1 MNRPFLAILSLVL
14 VVGVAFG
21 ADQTTQKRSGQSA
34 QFQVTPEFSA
44 AENTVEELKGTP
56 VTDPESQARL
66 LQARAVFQA
75 ALDQFPESTLAL
87 NYLAR
92 TYSFPGQDM
101 ALGIATFEKSL
112 AIDPNQADVIVRL
125 VALCLDAG
133 LRSKAAEVQARW
145 VKGSANP
152 ELAVKVERLIALWD
166 GNEGQRLIREG
177 HSDQGFA
184 LIDKAIQDSS
194 DPSVQQDLREMRSAV
209 SREWEVST
217 YNTALEKAKAGDY
230 RGSWNILEKLLKV
243 AKEPE
248 VVERAKRLRE
258 KIKAAVQPGTSN

>member
-1 MNRPFLAILSLVL
+1 MNRTFVVILSLAL
-14 VVGVAFG
+14 TVGVAFG
-21 ADQTTQKRSGQSA
+21 ADQTTQKRSDQKG

-44 AENTVEELKGTP
+44 AENTVEELEGTP
-56 VTDPESQARL
+56 ATDPESQARL
-66 LQARAVFQA
+66 LKARAVFQA

-87 NYLAR
+87 TYLAR

-112 AIDPNQADVIVRL
+112 AIDPNQPDAIVHL
-125 VALCLDAG
+125 VELCLDAG
-133 LRSKAAEVQARW
+133 QRSKAEEVKARF

-152 ELAVKVERLIALWD
+152 QLVAKVERLIALRD
-166 GNEGQRLIREG
+166 GKEGQRLVREG
-177 HSDQGFA
+177 RADEGFA
-184 LIDKAIQDSS
+184 RIDKAIQESS
-194 DPSVQQDLREMRSAV
+194 DPGVQETLREMRNEV

-230 RGSWNILEKLLKV
+230 RASWNLLEKLLKV
-243 AKEPE
+243 AKDPE

-258 KIKAAVQPGTSN
+258 KIRPAVQPG

>member
-1 MNRPFLAILSLVL
+1 MKRNLVLILSLAL
-14 VVGVAFG
+14 VCGVAFG

-56 VTDPESQARL
+56 ATDPESQARL

-87 NYLAR
+87 TYLAR
-92 TYSFPGQDM
+92 TYSFAGQDM

-112 AIDPNQADVIVRL
+112 AIDPNQEAAIVGL
-125 VALCLDAG
+125 VDLCLDAG
-133 LRSKAAEVQARW
+133 QRSKAAEVQARF

-152 ELAVKVERLIALWD
+152 QLAPKVERLIALWD
-166 GNEGQRLIREG
+166 GTEGQRLVREG
-177 HSDQGFA
+177 HSDKGFA

-194 DPSVQQDLREMRSAV
+194 DPSVQQELREMRSAV

-230 RGSWNILEKLLKV
+230 RGSWNILEKLLPV
-243 AKEPE
+243 AKTPE
-248 VVERAKRLRE
+248 VVERAKRLHE
-258 KIKAAVQPGTSN
+258 KIKPAVQPGTSD

>member
-1 MNRPFLAILSLVL
+1 MNRPFLAILSLAL

-21 ADQTTQKRSGQSA
+21 ADQTTQKRSDQRA

-112 AIDPNQADVIVRL
+112 AIDPNQADAIVGL

-133 LRSKAAEVQARW
+133 LRSKAAEVQARL

-152 ELAVKVERLIALWD
+152 ELAARVERLIALWD
-166 GNEGQRLIREG
+166 GTEGQRLIREG

-184 LIDKAIQDSS
+184 LIDKAIQNSS

-209 SREWEVST
+209 SREWEVSL
-217 YNTALEKAKAGDY
+217 YNAALEKAKAGDY

-258 KIKAAVQPGTSN
+258 KLVPAVRPGTSD

>member
-1 MNRPFLAILSLVL
+1 MKSASVVLLSLPL
-14 VVGVAFG
+14 VFG
-21 ADQTTQKRSGQSA
+21 AAFVAGQTTQKRSDQGP
-34 QFQVTPEFSA
+34 QFQVTPEFAA

-56 VTDPESQARL
+56 ATDPESQARL
-66 LQARAVFQA
+66 LNARAVFQA
-75 ALDQFPESTLAL
+75 ALDKFPESTLAL
-87 NYLAR
+87 TYLGR
-92 TYSFPGQDM
+92 TYSFPGQDK

-112 AIDPNQADVIVRL
+112 AIDPNQEAAIVGL
-125 VALCLDAG
+125 VGLYLDSG
-133 LRSKAAEVQARW
+133 QRSKAAEVQARF

-152 ELAVKVERLIALWD
+152 HLAPKVERLIALSD
-166 GNEGQRLIREG
+166 GTEGQRLVREG
-177 HSDQGFA
+177 RSDQGFA

-194 DPSVQQDLREMRSAV
+194 DPGVQQELREMRSVV

-217 YNTALEKAKAGDY
+217 YNDALAKAKAGDY

-258 KIKAAVQPGTSN
+258 KIRPAVQPGTSG